1 MEVLKDGIENSSSD
15 NSSSVKDED
24 RKFAKK
30 VIDEF
35 KRKGT
40 GNANQKKISAN
51 MAKIESLCSTFSSN
65 INEDQTFVLF
75 EEDEL
80 TGVPDLKQYKRDE
93 TSGKLK
99 VTLKAPDVMPILQ
112 FCGNPKSREKLVRR
126 ESAQCQDENTDLFL
140 QTVKLRHETAQ
151 LLGFKNHASYVLEP
165 KMAQTPEK
173 AMAFLRDIL
182 DRSKARLKK
191 DMEILL
197 ELKRKEEGEECT
209 KIEPWDVSYYA
220 RAYKA
225 TLGVDEGKIRDYFPL
240 EHTRDAILSTY
251 EKLLNVTFEKQID
264 ARVWHEEVECYA
276 VYANEDTS
284 KAAGYFYLDLFP
296 REESIPI
303 SASTRFDR
311 LL

>member
-1 MEVLKDGIENSSSD
+1 MRSFTHRSVFFLSFSCSSRVCVFRLKSALFDATFSRAKLLEVLKDGIENSSSD

-99 VTLKAPDVMPILQ
+99 VTLKAPDVMPIL
-112 FCGNPKSREKLVRR
+112 
-126 ESAQCQDENTDLFL
+126 
-140 QTVKLRHETAQ
+140 
-151 LLGFKNHASYVLEP
+151 
-165 KMAQTPEK
+165 
-173 AMAFLRDIL
+173 
-182 DRSKARLKK
+182 
-191 DMEILL
+191 
-197 ELKRKEEGEECT
+197 
-209 KIEPWDVSYYA
+209 
-220 RAYKA
+220 
-225 TLGVDEGKIRDYFPL
+225 
-240 EHTRDAILSTY
+240 
-251 EKLLNVTFEKQID
+251 
-264 ARVWHEEVECYA
+264 
-276 VYANEDTS
+276 
-284 KAAGYFYLDLFP
+284 
-296 REESIPI
+296 
-303 SASTRFDR
+303 
-311 LL
+311 